1 MKKLLFTMLFSLTLM
16 AESVPFKGFIE
27 GFSTGG
33 YLELTKNNKVKYHE
47 CGGTM
52 GCYTL
57 PEWEVDYKKITCIE
71 DNCYKITKTKITLLT
86 SDNKI
91 IKKCDKEGYLY
102 GDNFDCIKEIILL
115 PKPRSIKD

>member
-16 AESVPFKGFIE
+16 AENVPFKGFIE
-27 GFSTGG
+27 GFSTGS

-71 DNCYKITKTKITLLT
+71 DNCYKITKTKISLVK
-86 SDNKI
+86 SNEEI
-91 IKKCDKEGYLY
+91 IKNCDSEGYQY
-102 GDNFDCIKEIILL
+102 TGKYDCIKEIELISK
-115 PKPRSIKD
+115 PKSIKD

>member
-16 AESVPFKGFIE
+16 AENVPFKGFIE
-27 GFSTGG
+27 GFSTGS

-57 PEWEVDYKKITCIE
+57 PEWEVDYKKITCIQ

-86 SDNKI
+86 LDNKT
-91 IKKCDKEGYLY
+91 IKKCDNEGYLY
-102 GDNFDCIKEIILL
+102 GDNFDCTKEIILL
-115 PKPRSIKD
+115 PKPRSIK